1 MNQIYTECSLM
12 PFFTDGSLAP
22 HAIAGLL
29 IVAVLA
35 AWHDWFQW
43 RIPNRLLAAGCTAA
57 LMLAAFAPVSPG
69 LAHSLGGGLLG
80 FALIWPF
87 YWMGGMAAGDVKL
100 MATLGLFAG
109 PAAVIDIALISFFIG
124 GMWSVILLL
133 NRTTTGALIYARIRS
148 IPWHLLNFPQRDP
161 IPRTYVTSR
170 GVIPYGVVIAMGV
183 IVSLVLDRLH

>member
-1 MNQIYTECSLM
+1 MSI
-12 PFFTDGSLAP
+12 FTDVSLP
-22 HAIAGLL
+22 FYAIAGLL

-43 RIPNRLLAAGCTAA
+43 RIPNRLLAAGCAAA
-57 LMLAAFAPVSPG
+57 LMLAAFAPGSPG
-69 LAHSLGGGLLG
+69 LAHSLAGGLLG

-109 PAAVIDIALISFFIG
+109 TAAVIEIALISFLIG
-124 GMWSVILLL
+124 GVWSVILLL
-133 NRTTTGALIYARIRS
+133 NRTTTGALVRARIRS
-148 IPWHLLNFPQRDP
+148 MPWPKLNVPQRAALP
-161 IPRTYVTSR
+161 TAYVTSR

-183 IVSLVLDRLH
+183 IVSIMLLHLN